1 MLPVFKPR
9 IEPPDGRLPETNIA
23 KSSQDIQV
31 LIYYQFTAL
40 SIELER
46 NTRLIVVGWNLPE
59 HHGWD

>member
-9 IEPPDGRLPETNIA
+9 IEPPDGRWPETSIA

-46 NTRLIVVGWNLPE
+46 NYENK
-59 HHGWD
+59 HGQN